1 MSKTK
6 WKDMS
11 ASQRGL
17 RLGGGIIILFLLI
30 GIFVEP
36 TEQTQKAPPPAR
48 EKVPT
53 AEERAEAAFVEKHGR
68 APQRGL
74 RGDYVEIRYHLRE
87 IAHDPKSVEIDRC
100 TELQRTDAGWMT
112 ACRWRGANAF
122 GAQRLAEHVF
132 YVSNGRIRMVEM

>member
-36 TEQTQKAPPPAR
+36 TEQTQKTPPPAR

-87 IAHDPKSVEIDRC
+87 IAHDPKRSEEH
-100 TELQRTDAGWMT
+100 TSELQSRGHLV
-112 ACRWRGANAF
+112 CRLLLEKKKTTTIFPAPTPPGPP
-122 GAQRLAEHVF
+122 
-132 YVSNGRIRMVEM
+132 S